1 MCVCVLAMMET
12 INTDRGRKLM
22 RKTED
27 FARETKTFLKKFK
40 NSKMNAAHRKKVKTK
55 KKERSNSFA
64 WNDARDGDDLKNREL
79 GRRGRGRERRKR
91 EKILFMTLF
100 F

>member
-12 INTDRGRKLM
+12 INTDRGRKLL

-55 KKERSNSFA
+55 KK
-64 WNDARDGDDLKNREL
+64 RDQTVLLGTMRAMAMILKTEN
-79 GRRGRGRERRKR
+79 
-91 EKILFMTLF
+91 
-100 F
+100 